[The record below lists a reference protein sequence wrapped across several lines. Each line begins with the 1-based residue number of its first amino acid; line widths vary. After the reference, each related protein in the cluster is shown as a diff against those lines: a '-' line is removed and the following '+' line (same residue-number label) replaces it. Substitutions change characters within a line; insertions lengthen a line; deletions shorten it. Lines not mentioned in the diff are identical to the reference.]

1 MLTVKGPISML
12 SLFFIYLLCASMM
25 DRIKI
30 LGEIYHYIPS
40 HYVSHCTRRLNAT
53 HQIGCSS
60 RSGGSSGIVRF
71 VNNTEDL
78 VSFILRTDQ
87 HPETVLV
94 MDYDLFTNSSLMDV
108 VRLNSTFVA
117 GMLVFFPI
125 DDSRQATLPFSESS
139 TCPNAL
145 YGLYSIEQ
153 QCNVTP
159 AWNSYGTDYSS
170 LDWPFP
176 IALIQTNDSRVKFD
190 LLDCYQKFN
199 VNPVDDTR
207 CAVEIYNFMSAVG
220 SSDKCVRRQ
229 QLMSLQIFESPLI
242 YCDELTGLN
251 IVLGATNTTVAPQ
264 PATLNQSIERS
275 ANSSILIL
283 TRLDSRSMF
292 ERSGFAST
300 GTLASAAVL
309 ISVAV
314 HLMKQ
319 PAFKTLDLKRDV
331 FFVFLDNE
339 AYDFLGS
346 RRLNYDLHTQALAR
360 YTKFPLKWDHV
371 GSMIEVGEIGL
382 PIGESTPRYF
392 MLSDRNIYMQTKQP
406 TDDLIEKLLAASQRF
421 NETTFVRPSETNSLL
436 PPTASIQSLLS
447 DAPHPKPHLVLTD
460 HAGPPLRNKHFES
473 FLDTQWP
480 PEDDMNADRSL
491 LAFANTFSDA
501 IHRIA
506 TTDATPLSEVITYPT
521 PGDLMDCFV
530 NNPNCTLL
538 KLFLNPADV
547 DFFVSLGAPIPAQ
560 SYLPLNKRELKLS
573 HIVNVLLMGLTG
585 DRTETANCP
594 VEDVD
599 KEASVYLMG
608 YYNGSEQC
616 YRTLLDLSSKFFFMS
631 DNAVVPPAWTRSRLV
646 FGSQYV
652 RWYRTAS
659 AAVDGF
665 SVAVGLLLILLTG
678 CCALFLRDKLN
689 IQISVP
695 QPTNNETENTV
706 AHPIIS

>member
-1 MLTVKGPISML
+1 MLTAKGPVSML
-12 SLFFIYLLCASMM
+12 SFFLIYLLCSSMI

-30 LGEIYHYIPS
+30 LGAIYNHIPS
-40 HYVSHCTRRLNAT
+40 HYVSHCTRKLNAT
-53 HQIGCSS
+53 QQIGCSS
-60 RSGGSSGIVRF
+60 RPGGSSGMVRF
-71 VNNTEDL
+71 VNSTEDL
-78 VSFILRTDQ
+78 VSFVLHTDQ

-108 VRLNSTFVA
+108 VRLNSVFVT
-117 GMLVFFPI
+117 GMLVFSPI
-125 DDSRQATLPFSESS
+125 GDSRQATLSFSESS

-159 AWNSYGTDYSS
+159 AWNPYGTDYSS

-176 IALIQTNDSRVKFD
+176 VALIQTNNLRVKFD

-220 SSDKCVRRQ
+220 SSETCVRRQ

-264 PATLNQSIERS
+264 PTTLNQSTERS

-300 GTLASAAVL
+300 GTLASVAVL

-314 HLMKQ
+314 HLVKQ
-319 PAFKTLDLKRDV
+319 PAFKNLDLKRDV

-371 GSMIEVGEIGL
+371 ESMIEVGEIGL
-382 PIGESTPRYF
+382 PISESTPRYF
-392 MLSDRNIYMQTKQP
+392 MLSDRDIYMQTKQP
-406 TDDLIEKLLAASQRF
+406 TDDLVATLLAASQRF
-421 NETTFVRPSETNSLL
+421 NETTFVRPSEAINLL

-447 DAPHPKPHLVLTD
+447 DAPHPKPHLVLSD

-473 FLDTQWP
+473 FLDIQWP

-501 IHRIA
+501 IHR
-506 TTDATPLSEVITYPT
+506 
-521 PGDLMDCFV
+521 
-530 NNPNCTLL
+530 
-538 KLFLNPADV
+538 FLNPADV
-547 DFFVSLGAPIPAQ
+547 DFFVSLEAPIPAQ

-616 YRTLLDLSSKFFFMS
+616 YRTLLDLASKFFFIS
-631 DNAVVPPAWTRSRLV
+631 DNTVVPPAWTRSRLV
-646 FGSQYV
+646 VGSQYV

-659 AAVDGF
+659 ATVDGF
-665 SVAVGLLLILLTG
+665 SVTVGLFFILLTG
-678 CCALFLRDKLN
+678 CCALLLRDKLN
-689 IQISVP
+689 VQISVP
-695 QPTNNETENTV
+695 QPTNTLQTNNETENTV
-706 AHPIIS
+706 VHPIIS